1 MYYIYAVIHDLGRKW
16 QLQTVNGSSY
26 AQMHIIITQCTTL
39 MIEACICI
47 LVIDKMETY
56 IFGCLLNT
64 FCVGSEFQVTF
75 PLSVFWRCKFQQI
88 SEY

>member
-1 MYYIYAVIHDLGRKW
+1 MAITNCQWIVVRSNAHYYY
-16 QLQTVNGSSY
+16 TVHNIDDRGLY
-26 AQMHIIITQCTTL
+26 LH
-39 MIEACICI
+39 